1 MSSSLVSVA
10 ALFSLVACGLG
21 RLVVRAVGIL
31 AFEIN
36 DDGTLSGL
44 VVLLRKII
52 SIDLAQ
58 AALLVRVIIV

>member
-1 MSSSLVSVA
+1 MSSSFVSVLSVVTA
-10 ALFSLVACGLG
+10 GGLG
-21 RLVVRAVGIL
+21 RLVVVRAVGIV

-44 VVLLRKII
+44 VVLLLKII

-58 AALLVRVIIV
+58 AALLVSVIIV

>member
-1 MSSSLVSVA
+1 MSSSLVSVSV
-10 ALFSLVACGLG
+10 LLSLVIGGLG
-21 RLVVRAVGIL
+21 GPVVRAVGIVS
-31 AFEIN
+31 FEIN
-36 DDGTLSGL
+36 VESILSGL

>member
-1 MSSSLVSVA
+1 MSSSLVSVLSVVTA
-10 ALFSLVACGLG
+10 GGLG
-21 RLVVRAVGIL
+21 RLVVVRAVGIV

-44 VVLLRKII
+44 VVLLLKII

-58 AALLVRVIIV
+58 AALLVSVIIV

>member
-1 MSSSLVSVA
+1 MSSSFISVTV
-10 ALFSLVACGLG
+10 LFSLVAGGFG
-21 RLVVRAVGIL
+21 RLVVRAVGIV

>member
-1 MSSSLVSVA
+1 MV
-10 ALFSLVACGLG
+10 LFSLVAGG
-21 RLVVRAVGIL
+21 FDKLVTPAVPAFGIA

-36 DDGTLSGL
+36 DDGVLLSGL

-58 AALLVRVIIV
+58 AALLESVIIV

>member
-1 MSSSLVSVA
+1 MSSSLVSVDV
-10 ALFSLVACGLG
+10 LLSLVIGGLG
-21 RLVVRAVGIL
+21 GPVVRAVGIVS
-31 AFEIN
+31 FEIN
-36 DDGTLSGL
+36 VESTLSGL

>member
-1 MSSSLVSVA
+1 MSSSFVSVLSVVTA
-10 ALFSLVACGLG
+10 GGLG
-21 RLVVRAVGIL
+21 RLEVVRAVGIV

-44 VVLLRKII
+44 VVLLLKII

-58 AALLVRVIIV
+58 AALLVSVIIV

>member
-1 MSSSLVSVA
+1 MA
-10 ALFSLVACGLG
+10 GGLG
-21 RLVVRAVGIL
+21 RLVVVRAVGIV

-44 VVLLRKII
+44 VVLLLKII

-58 AALLVRVIIV
+58 AALLVSVIIV

>member
-1 MSSSLVSVA
+1 MSSSFISVTV
-10 ALFSLVACGLG
+10 LFSLVAGGLG
-21 RLVVRAVGIL
+21 RLVVRAVGIV

-36 DDGTLSGL
+36 DVGILSGL